1 MEQGIHGRLKC
12 GRSITESE
20 RHHHILVV
28 ALMSTESCLKYVML
42 DHVDLV
48 EALCQVHFRK
58 PRGMPQ
64 IIEKFIN
71 GSEGKSVFDGDGV
84 QGPIVDVE
92 PPCVILLFYQQYR
105 R

>member
-1 MEQGIHGRLKC
+1 
-12 GRSITESE
+12 
-20 RHHHILVV
+20 
-28 ALMSTESCLKYVML
+28 MSTESCLKYVML